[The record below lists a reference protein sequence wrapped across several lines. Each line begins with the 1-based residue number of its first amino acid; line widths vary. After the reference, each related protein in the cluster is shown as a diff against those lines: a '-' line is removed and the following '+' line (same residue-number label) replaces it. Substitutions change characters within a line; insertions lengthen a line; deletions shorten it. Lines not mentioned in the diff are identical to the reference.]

1 MIKEAILNCTCTYFG
16 VKKEDVLNKDISVSK
31 IVYPR
36 KIVAYLLKEQG
47 ISRTQIG
54 VFLHVGERTKAV
66 YYIKKIQD
74 MIDVGDRQVLRD
86 TQTINE
92 LAGGETKL
100 QTLTIGGQRVEILYQ
115 TVEKKIHI
123 KDISCKNVVS
133 LLNNLNDKSVFN
145 KLSNLIK

>member
-16 VKKEDVLNKDISVSK
+16 VKKEDVLNKDISVAN

-36 KIVAYLLKEQG
+36 KIAAYLLSERG
-47 ISRTQIG
+47 IQRTQIG
-54 VFLHVGERTKAV
+54 VFLHTGERTKVV
-66 YYIKKIQD
+66 YYIKKIRD
-74 MIDVGDRQVLRD
+74 MIEVGDKQVLRD

-100 QTLTIGGQRVEILYQ
+100 KTLNIGDQRVEILYQ

-133 LLNNLNDKSVFN
+133 LLNNLKDKSVFN

>member
-36 KIVAYLLKEQG
+36 KIIAYLLKEQG
-47 ISRTQIG
+47 IPRTQIG
-54 VFLHVGERTKAV
+54 VFLHTGERTKV
-66 YYIKKIQD
+66 IYYIKKVQD
-74 MIDVGDRQVLRD
+74 MLDVGDKQVLQD
-86 TQTINE
+86 IQTIRE
-92 LAGGETKL
+92 IAGGETERQVL
-100 QTLTIGGQRVEILYQ
+100 NVGGQRVEILYQ